1 MRVCSVLIAMLS
13 LAGCST
19 TVPVAVIGA
28 NGQILRGT
36 ATAAMDGGSFM
47 VTDRKLTCAGS
58 YDSWDTSVTISMPV
72 HCSDGRKGLVI
83 ATRDASGISG
93 LVGSAWMTA
102 WKRTSF
108 SGRLQP
114 RSS

>member
-1 MRVCSVLIAMLS
+1 MNRLTIIAGLL

-36 ATAAMDGGSFM
+36 ATAAMDGGSFSA
-47 VTDRKLTCAGS
+47 TDGKLTCAGS
-58 YDSWDTSVTISMPV
+58 YDSWDMSVTISMPV

-83 ATRDASGISG
+83 ATRDASGMSG
-93 LVGSAWMTA
+93 
-102 WKRTSF
+102 
-108 SGRLQP
+108 SGRIRLNDGMEADFVFGKAAAAF
-114 RSS
+114 